1 MTHSFDL
8 FAGIAYLENLR
19 QSALLFI
26 ALLISISLHEFGHA
40 WMADKCGDPL
50 PRRLG
55 RVTLNPLAHA
65 DRFGTLILPGLM
77 IFVPAL
83 LGGAPGII
91 FGWGKP
97 VMISLPNPKTR
108 KRDDVL
114 TTLAGPA
121 MNLLLA
127 ILGAALLG
135 VSAGLFGTGTQ
146 DAIAP
151 HVRFF
156 SLFLQLNLALMLFNL
171 IPVPPLDGSRL
182 LFNTVKMSQDVFD
195 KISRNAWWILLALIL
210 LPSPGNS
217 FLQIVLG
224 PIFGALAKPLL
235 LLAQALESLV
245 LALR

>member
-1 MTHSFDL
+1 MMHFPET
-8 FAGIAYLENLR
+8 FAAFANYFENFR
-19 QSALLFI
+19 HSALLFI
-26 ALLISISLHEFGHA
+26 SLVISISLHEFGHA

-55 RVTLNPLAHA
+55 RISLNPLVHA

-108 KRDDVL
+108 RRDDIL

-121 MNLLLA
+121 MNLILA
-127 ILGAALLG
+127 ILGAILLG
-135 VSAGLFGTGTQ
+135 IFVGIFGRGTEDALAPTVKFFLLF
-146 DAIAP
+146 I
-151 HVRFF
+151 
-156 SLFLQLNLALMLFNL
+156 QLNLALMIFNL
-171 IPVPPLDGSRL
+171 LPIPPLDGSRL
-182 LFNTVKMSQDVFD
+182 LFNIVRMSQETFD
-195 KISRNAWWILLALIL
+195 TISRNAWWVLLALIL

-217 FLQIVLG
+217 FLQIVFT
-224 PIFGALAKPLL
+224 PIFEFLMSPLL
-235 LLAQALESLV
+235 FLANFIAELFLG
-245 LALR
+245 